1 MKQKFIII
9 IAFLLTAAALVG
21 LNAASYTQKQQTPE
35 NEASPNR
42 SSFNPGP
49 TGAQAFFTLLTETG
63 RKAVRWQEPADNLVA
78 RKRDVPSTFIII
90 GALRREFTEQE
101 MSGLLRWVSSGG
113 RLVLIDREPID
124 RLAVTSSD
132 WKVDVS
138 PQNLL
143 SIFDTDP
150 SDQAAMT
157 RPMAA
162 AKPIQPSLLTTG
174 VNAVQFSQFA
184 ASIKIESMSVAAKS
198 PTSIKPPPPVL
209 KPQPT
214 ITPDTDE
221 SSQDEEMAQTPAEP
235 GPVVQMV
242 AGGRNVLVEMPYG
255 NGKVILLSDPFVV
268 ANGGIGI
275 ADNAKLAINLA
286 ASGGGL
292 IAIDEYHHGYGAN
305 NNRLLEFFAGTP
317 VVAIFFQ
324 CLVLA
329 GMFFYSRSRRFGRPV
344 PYAEPDRLSKLEYVG
359 AMAELQR
366 RTRALDLALENIYGD
381 FRRRSGK
388 LFGMDI
394 HSVSRGEL
402 AAAIAERTS
411 LDRAEIERLLAKC
424 EDISAGERTNDR
436 EVLDCVRSIRRIEY
450 RLGLRKERAEN

>member
-9 IAFLLTAAALVG
+9 TIFVLTAAALVG

-35 NEASPNR
+35 NEATPNR

-49 TGAQAFFTLLTETG
+49 TGTQAFYTLLTETG

-78 RKRDVPSTFIII
+78 RKRDVPATFIII
-90 GALRREFTEQE
+90 GPLRREFGEQE
-101 MSGLLRWVSSGG
+101 VSGLMRWVSSGG
-113 RLVLIDREPID
+113 RLVLIDREPVES
-124 RLAVTSSD
+124 LAVTSSN
-132 WKVDVS
+132 WKVEVA

-143 SIFDTDP
+143 SLFDTDP

-157 RPMAA
+157 KSMAA
-162 AKPIQPSLLTTG
+162 VRPAQPSVLTSG

-184 ASIKIESMSVAAKS
+184 AAIKIESLSAAAKS
-198 PTSIKPPPPVL
+198 PANVGPLP
-209 KPQPT
+209 KPQPAK
-214 ITPDTDE
+214 TPAADE
-221 SSQDEEMAQTPAEP
+221 TSQDEYTDEMPSEP
-235 GPVVQMV
+235 GPVIHLA
-242 AGGRNVLVEMPYG
+242 AGGRNVLAEMPYG
-255 NGKVILLSDPFVV
+255 AGKVIILSDPFVI

-275 ADNAKLAINLA
+275 ADNARLAIDLA
-286 ASGGGL
+286 ESGGGP

-317 VVAIFFQ
+317 VIAIFFQ

-329 GMFFYSRSRRFGRPV
+329 GLVFYSRSRRFGRPV

-381 FRRRSGK
+381 FRRRAGK
-388 LFGMDI
+388 LFGLDI

-411 LDRAEIERLLAKC
+411 LGRTEIERLLDKC

-450 RLGLRKERAEN
+450 RLGLRKERTEN

>member
-1 MKQKFIII
+1 MKQKLFII
-9 IAFLLTAAALVG
+9 IAFVLTAAALVG
-21 LNAASYTQKQQTPE
+21 LNAASYTQQPQKAE
-35 NEASPNR
+35 NEAAPNR
-42 SSFNPGP
+42 STFNPGP
-49 TGAQAFFTLLTETG
+49 TGTQAFYTLLTETG

-78 RKRDVPSTFIII
+78 RKRDVPATFVII
-90 GALRREFTEQE
+90 GPVRREFTEQE
-101 MSGLLRWVSSGG
+101 VSGLLRWVSSGG
-113 RLVLIDREPID
+113 RLVLIDREPIEK
-124 RLAVTSSD
+124 LAVTSTD
-132 WKVDVS
+132 WKVDVA

-143 SIFDTDP
+143 TIFDTDP

-157 RPMAA
+157 RSMAA
-162 AKPIQPSLLTTG
+162 AKPAQPSVFTNG

-184 ASIKIESMSVAAKS
+184 SAIKIESMSVAAK
-198 PTSIKPPPPVL
+198 KPPGVSPPART
-209 KPQPT
+209 KPQPAYS
-214 ITPDTDE
+214 PDTDGD
-221 SSQDEEMAQTPAEP
+221 SQDEYTDESPSEP
-235 GPVVQMV
+235 GPVIQMS
-242 AGGRNVLVEMPYG
+242 AGGRNVLAELPYG
-255 NGKVILLSDPFVV
+255 AGKIIVLSDPYIV

-286 ASGGGL
+286 ESGGGP

-329 GMFFYSRSRRFGRPV
+329 GVIFYSRSRRFGRPV

-381 FRRRSGK
+381 FRRRAGK
-388 LFGMDI
+388 LFGLDI

-411 LDRAEIERLLAKC
+411 LDRADIEKLLNKC
-424 EDISAGERTNDR
+424 EDIAAGERTNDR
-436 EVLDCVRSIRRIEY
+436 EVLDCVRSIRRIEH
-450 RLGLRKERAEN
+450 RLGLRKERTEN

>member
-1 MKQKFIII
+1 VKQKLFIII
-9 IAFLLTAAALVG
+9 AIVLTVAAFVG
-21 LNAASYTQKQQTPE
+21 LNAASYTQQPQKAE
-35 NEASPNR
+35 NEATPNR
-42 SSFNPGP
+42 STFNPGP
-49 TGAQAFFTLLTETG
+49 TGTQAFYTLLTETG

-78 RKRDVPSTFIII
+78 RKRDMPATFVII
-90 GALRREFTEQE
+90 GPVRRDFTDQE
-101 MSGLLRWVSSGG
+101 VSGLLRWVSSGG
-113 RLVLIDREPID
+113 RLVLIDREPIEK
-124 RLAVTSSD
+124 LAVTSTD
-132 WKVDVS
+132 WKVDVA

-143 SIFDTDP
+143 TIFDTDP

-157 RPMAA
+157 KSMAA
-162 AKPIQPSLLTTG
+162 AKPAQPSVLTQG

-184 ASIKIESMSVAAKS
+184 SAIKIESMSAAAKK
-198 PTSIKPPPPVL
+198 PTGPPPGRT
-209 KPQPT
+209 KPQPAYS
-214 ITPDTDE
+214 PDTADGSQDDYTDE
-221 SSQDEEMAQTPAEP
+221 SPSEP
-235 GPVVQMV
+235 GPVIQMS
-242 AGGRNVLVEMPYG
+242 AGGRNVLAEVPYG
-255 NGKVILLSDPFVV
+255 AGKVIVLSDPFVV

-286 ASGGGL
+286 ESGGGP

-329 GMFFYSRSRRFGRPV
+329 GLISYSRSRRFGRPV

-366 RTRALDLALENIYGD
+366 RTRALDLALENIYSD
-381 FRRRSGK
+381 FRRRVGK
-388 LFGMDI
+388 LFGLEI
-394 HSVSRGEL
+394 HSVSRGDL

-411 LDRAEIERLLAKC
+411 LSRADIEKLLGKC
-424 EDISAGERTNDR
+424 EDIVAGERTNDR
-436 EVLDCVRSIRRIEY
+436 EVLDCVRSIRRIEH